1 MPFFFWPRPFYVPL
15 ILWPDRFC
23 KCLFPPL
30 CRFTKTSGDHRPRF
44 TGGSPAGSSWFCF
57 ILPRPT
63 FRISE
68 LAAAQRSRTAQIF
81 SCHRGPR
88 NRKTYGAASPPE
100 GDCWW
105 PRRCTPS
112 LAPAL
117 ASPGSLRGSCS
128 ATTLPAPARNHARDQ
143 GRRLLSRTAPMGP
156 DRDRP
161 NGATPGSAY
170 GARPGSANG
179 ATVGSA

>member
-1 MPFFFWPRPFYVPL
+1 MPLSALVP
-15 ILWPDRFC
+15 IHQASRH
-23 KCLFPPL
+23 
-30 CRFTKTSGDHRPRF
+30 HRASL
-44 TGGSPAGSSWFCF
+44 TGGPPAGSSWFCF
-57 ILPRPT
+57 ILARPT
-63 FRISE
+63 PCLSE
-68 LAAAQRSRTAQIF
+68 LAAEHRSRTAQIF

-117 ASPGSLRGSCS
+117 ASPGSLRGSSS

-143 GRRLLSRTAPMGP
+143 GRRLRLPTIWAARTRRNPLWTGAAPYIGNGRKPLGAGAIRRRLYCHGVDLTGP
-156 DRDRP
+156 RHQRP
-161 NGATPGSAY
+161 A
-170 GARPGSANG
+170 
-179 ATVGSA
+179 